1 MRVRGVALTLCVAAA
16 AVAATPAAPAS
27 AALVGAPAEVATGL
41 DAPWDVVPLPD
52 GRTLITER
60 PGRVRVIQ
68 ADGTLRTAPALVA
81 ADAGARKFLGMVKSP
96 GYATNRFV
104 YLYVSE
110 WTSGP
115 GSANLS
121 ANRVVRVV
129 DDGTNLVTPVTIFD
143 EGIRS
148 DGNHDGGRMAFGP
161 DGKLYVTTGDVHD
174 KTLPQDLNSLNGKIL
189 RLEAPGDGTD
199 GQPAA
204 GNPFPGP
211 GLQQYVW
218 SYGHRH
224 PQGLA
229 WDAAGRMWETEH
241 GPSGESYAGQL
252 GGEVGRDE
260 INRIEPGRN
269 YGWPLIAGDEIR
281 PGMCTPVVFSGKSQA
296 TTWAPGGLA
305 FAGDGHMYVP
315 ALYGQ
320 HLRSVTTE
328 GDGVTDQL
336 ELFKGT
342 YGRMRTAVAD
352 GGNLWLT
359 TDGAGAKVMRVAVTP
374 DPAPALS
381 GAPSFSR
388 CGVAAQGGAGA
399 QEAGGTQAAAAAAVV
414 TPTVTAPTTRSI
426 QKALDALLARQRKAL
441 QRRTLGQIASSR
453 KLRLRDRALPA
464 RRVALELKLGGR
476 RLGYGTAATGTGR
489 ATTVWLTL
497 GRKARASLSR
507 QRRARRLQLVARLR
521 AADGRLV
528 TRSLRF
534 TSKRVD

>member
-1 MRVRGVALTLCVAAA
+1 M
-16 AVAATPAAPAS
+16 
-27 AALVGAPAEVATGL
+27 
-41 DAPWDVVPLPD
+41 
-52 GRTLITER
+52 
-60 PGRVRVIQ
+60 
-68 ADGTLRTAPALVA
+68 
-81 ADAGARKFLGMVKSP
+81 
-96 GYATNRFV
+96 
-104 YLYVSE
+104 SE

-199 GQPAA
+199 GHRPPETRSRVRGCSSTSGATATAIRRASRGTPPGGCGRPSMAPAGSPTPA
-204 GNPFPGP
+204 S
-211 GLQQYVW
+211 W
-218 SYGHRH
+218 
-224 PQGLA
+224 
-229 WDAAGRMWETEH
+229 AARWAATRSTGSSR
-241 GPSGESYAGQL
+241 A
-252 GGEVGRDE
+252 
-260 INRIEPGRN
+260 RN

-359 TDGAGAKVMRVAVTP
+359 TDGAGAKVMRVAARR
-374 DPAPALS
+374 PAPALS
-381 GAPSFSR
+381 GARPSRAVGSPLRRERSR
-388 CGVAAQGGAGA
+388 RRPAAAGR
-399 QEAGGTQAAAAAAVV
+399 AAAAVV
-414 TPTVTAPTTRSI
+414 TPTVPRPPPVPSRRPAGRAARAASARRSNGGRW
-426 QKALDALLARQRKAL
+426 A
-441 QRRTLGQIASSR
+441 
-453 KLRLRDRALPA
+453 DRAQPA
-464 RRVALELKLGGR
+464 SCACA
-476 RLGYGTAATGTGR
+476 TARCPPSGCH
-489 ATTVWLTL
+489 W
-497 GRKARASLSR
+497 S
-507 QRRARRLQLVARLR
+507 
-521 AADGRLV
+521 
-528 TRSLRF
+528 
-534 TSKRVD
+534 